1 MSKYELI
8 AMDYKN
14 IVVIQM
20 KQIFGNYKFKGKY
33 KFGKTTIWTRGN
45 LLQSSTLR
53 FIKIIVYLL
62 FYRRLLYRE

>member
-1 MSKYELI
+1 
-8 AMDYKN
+8 
-14 IVVIQM
+14 VIQM